1 MAGRVKTVRWTNK
14 ARGETRSYFG
24 ASWSV
29 VTGICREIRV
39 LRIVYPSSETNWG
52 FPACSAH
59 VQNAVILGLGFLQ
72 GFRVQIRN
80 RESRG
85 NPDPTQ
91 SNYRI
96 IWRIS
101 RPAYSMVRCG
111 RRGLGDGLGEGL
123 GFPKCKFKREDN
135 KRRVLRSEKVE
146 IPWTGFGEL

>member
-1 MAGRVKTVRWTNK
+1 MYFRAVMSPILRDVTLIL
-14 ARGETRSYFG
+14 RGQTIENT
-24 ASWSV
+24 A
-29 VTGICREIRV
+29 
-39 LRIVYPSSETNWG
+39 
-52 FPACSAH
+52 
-59 VQNAVILGLGFLQ
+59 
-72 GFRVQIRN
+72 
-80 RESRG
+80 
-85 NPDPTQ
+85 NPNDPDFCE
-91 SNYRI
+91 NIFWRKYRI

>member
-1 MAGRVKTVRWTNK
+1 VSSSLIINKTRDSRMK
-14 ARGETRSYFG
+14 SGEF
-24 ASWSV
+24 
-29 VTGICREIRV
+29 
-39 LRIVYPSSETNWG
+39 
-52 FPACSAH
+52 
-59 VQNAVILGLGFLQ
+59 FL
-72 GFRVQIRN
+72 FLFFFFFSIA
-80 RESRG
+80 
-85 NPDPTQ
+85 
-91 SNYRI
+91 YRI